1 MAIIKQTNLVIR
13 HFPDR
18 AKPCICLEQG
28 NQALVIGTLRNK
40 ECEELWDRF
49 LQGCY
54 LSREMGDLFESELKG
69 EQK

>member
-1 MAIIKQTNLVIR
+1 MATIKQTNLVIR

-18 AKPCICLEQG
+18 IKPCICLEQG

-54 LSREMGDLFESELKG
+54 LSGEMGDLFESEPKG
-69 EQK
+69 ESK